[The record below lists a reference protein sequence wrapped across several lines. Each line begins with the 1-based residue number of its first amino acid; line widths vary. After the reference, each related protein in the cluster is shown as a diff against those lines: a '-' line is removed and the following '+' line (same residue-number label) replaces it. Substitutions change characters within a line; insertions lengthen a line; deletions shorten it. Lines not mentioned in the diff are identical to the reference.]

1 MSSWAMYWVTVVTRH
16 ALLVIVIAA
25 LLAVGMVLYTAD
37 HLKLDTNTAHMFSAK
52 LPWQIADARLDRLF
66 PKQSNTIAVV
76 IDGET
81 PEIASIAQRK
91 LAARLE
97 ADRSLFPSVFAVQA
111 MPFFRQNGLLYL
123 NVASLRKLSSSL
135 NAAQPFLGT
144 LAQDPSLHGLFTL
157 LTRAVSQTQLHPID
171 LSPAL
176 REISAGVAAANDDR
190 PFQLSWR
197 KLTRMPS
204 AEPDAT
210 RRFIEID
217 PKLYFNQLMP
227 AGPAIAALRA
237 DITKLHLTSRNGVKV
252 RLTGSLVMQQE
263 ELISAGS
270 GAAVAFAI
278 GLILVVLLLF
288 LGLRSWRLVFSALV
302 TLAYGLI
309 STAFFAAT
317 AVGHLNLISVAFGVL
332 YVGLGIDYA
341 LYLCMQYRE
350 RLGHSETH
358 SQALPHAAKDIG
370 GFMVVCALTTSI
382 GFLAFTPTDFT
393 GIAELGLISG
403 TGMFISLAVSLT
415 LLPALI
421 HLLPPDKNKVR
432 LSTVEHGPIGWIL
445 AFPYRYGRAL
455 WVVAGIAAIGAAFLL
470 PYARFDFNPL
480 DMRNPH
486 SEAVAT
492 FKKLV
497 KDPNV
502 PTLTLSVIRPNLSAA
517 ETVADKLSK
526 LPLVHRAMTIADFIP
541 DHQTEKLKIIQNL
554 SFALG
559 PALQSPPTKL
569 RKNADSDIS
578 SLRILQKKLS
588 EAKNTLPDADAL
600 HALGAQLARF
610 YDAWGGLDSADKKA
624 TLARLRRDLLGLLP
638 AHLQDLAD
646 SLRAHQITLNDLP
659 ESLASRW
666 ISKSGKYRVEV
677 WPKKILD
684 NNTAI
689 ANFVEQVRAVAPQAS
704 GPPVEYLESGHI
716 VVQAFKHAFAYSL
729 IAITMLLLVLLRNI
743 VDTLLVLIPLALA
756 GILTVACTVILGM
769 PFNFTNVIALPLVL
783 GVGVDY
789 GVFMVQRGRVA
800 GRSNLL
806 LTGSARAVLFG
817 ALITIANFG
826 NLALS
831 EDPGT
836 RSMGL
841 LLAVGL
847 VMTLIC
853 ALILLPSLM
862 ARRRYR
868 SASRSP

>member
-1 MSSWAMYWVTVVTRH
+1 MYWVTIVTRH
-16 ALLVIVIAA
+16 ALLVTILAG
-25 LLAVGMVLYTAD
+25 LLVVGMAFYTAD
-37 HLKLDTNTAHMFSAK
+37 HLTLDTNTAHMFSSK
-52 LPWQIADARLDRLF
+52 LPWQVADAKLDRLF

-76 IDGET
+76 IDGAT
-81 PEIASIAQRK
+81 PEIASMAQRK

-97 ADRSLFPSVFAVQA
+97 ADRSLFPSVFALQS
-111 MPFFRQNGLLYL
+111 MPFFRRNGLLYL
-123 NVASLRKLSSSL
+123 DVASLRQLSSSL
-135 NAAQPFLGT
+135 IAAQPFLGT

-157 LTRAVSQTQLHPID
+157 LARAVGQTQLQHID
-171 LSPAL
+171 LRPAL
-176 REISAGVAAANDDR
+176 RQIAAAVAAAGDDR
-190 PFQLSWR
+190 PFEMSWQ

-204 AEPDAT
+204 LGPDAT

-217 PKLYFNQLMP
+217 PRLHYNRLMP
-227 AGPAIAALRA
+227 AGAAIAAVRD
-237 DITKLHLTSRNGVKV
+237 DITQLHLNERNGVRV
-252 RLTGSLVMQQE
+252 RLTGSLVMQQQ

-270 GAAVAFAI
+270 GAAIAFAV
-278 GLILVVLLLF
+278 GLAMVVLLLF

-302 TLAYGLI
+302 TLTYGLI
-309 STAFFAAT
+309 ATAFFAAF

-350 RLGHSETH
+350 RLGHAEMH

-421 HLLPPDKNKVR
+421 HLLPPDGNKVR
-432 LSTVEHGPIGWIL
+432 LGTVEHGVIGWML
-445 AFPYRYGRAL
+445 SFPYRYGRIL
-455 WVVAGIAAIGAAFLL
+455 WAAAGIAAIGAAFLV

-486 SEAVAT
+486 SEAVST
-492 FKKLV
+492 FRELV
-497 KDPNV
+497 KDRNV
-502 PTLTLSVIRPNLSAA
+502 PTLTLSVITPNASAA
-517 ETVADKLSK
+517 KAVADRLSK
-526 LPLVHRAMTIADFIP
+526 LRLVRRAMTVEDFIP
-541 DHQTEKLKIIQNL
+541 DRQAKKLQIIHDL
-554 SFALG
+554 AFALG
-559 PALQSPPTKL
+559 PEIGSPPAHL
-569 RKNADSDIS
+569 RTDAVADIS
-578 SLRILQKKLS
+578 SLRMLQKKLEQVKS
-588 EAKNTLPDADAL
+588 ALPDA
-600 HALGAQLARF
+600 GAIDTLSTRLARF
-610 YDAWGGLDSADKKA
+610 LDAWNRLNAAGRQA
-624 TLARLRRDLLGLLP
+624 TLARLRRDLLGSLP

-646 SLRAHQITLNDLP
+646 SLKARPVTFNDLP
-659 ESLASRW
+659 RKLVSRW
-666 ISKSGKYRVEV
+666 ISRDGNYRVEV

-689 ANFVEQVRAVAPQAS
+689 SNFVDQVRAVVPQAS
-704 GPPVEYLESGHI
+704 GPPVEYLESGR
-716 VVQAFKHAFAYSL
+716 VVVRAFKHAFVYSL
-729 IAITMLLLVLLRNI
+729 IAITLLLLLLLRNV
-743 VDTLLVLIPLALA
+743 VDTLLVLVPLALA
-756 GILTVACTVILGM
+756 GILTVAGTVIVGM

-841 LLAVGL
+841 LLAIGL
-847 VMTLIC
+847 IMTLIC

-862 ARRRYR
+862 ARRYR
-868 SASRSP
+868 FVSRSS